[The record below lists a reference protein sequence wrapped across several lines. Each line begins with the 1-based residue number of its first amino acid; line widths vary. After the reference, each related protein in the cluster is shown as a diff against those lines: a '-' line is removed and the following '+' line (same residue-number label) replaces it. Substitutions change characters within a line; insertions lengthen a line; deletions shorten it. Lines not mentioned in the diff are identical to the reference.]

1 MLQVLHDMKL
11 HTQYTTYRN
20 VRVNVSSLK
29 KITYT
34 VSSIKKYGI
43 LCKTMMP
50 RKIIHSGWCVG
61 GSL

>member
-11 HTQYTTYRN
+11 HTQYTTYRK

-34 VSSIKKYGI
+34 VSAIKKYCI
-43 LCKTMMP
+43 LCKTMMQQ
-50 RKIIHSGWCVG
+50 
-61 GSL
+61 